1 MLVDFIRYFPFA
13 CFSPEVMMA
22 FSEAITFLFQKT
34 GKEFDSKSH
43 VMQSKH
49 LRYQTQLHTD
59 SKILTKNLVFL
70 MNCVIKLIFRGLY
83 IDHNFMKVLLLHL
96 VKQETSLMSQLPF
109 GYRFLKYVITS
120 FRIDKE
126 AIEAFKN
133 EADRYNPYFWMTRE
147 VEFDSKL
154 GNRDLSQYFS
164 DKGLVR
170 LQKLRLNQRIASS
183 TAQDILKTIE

>member
-1 MLVDFIRYFPFA
+1 MLMDFIRYFPFA
-13 CFSPEVMMA
+13 CFSPDVVMA
-22 FSEAITFLFQKT
+22 FSEAITFLFQKI

-43 VMQSKH
+43 IMLSKH
-49 LRYQTQLHTD
+49 LRYQTLLHTD
-59 SKILTKNLVFL
+59 SKILTKTLIFL
-70 MNCVIKLIFRGLY
+70 MNCVIKLVIRGLY

-96 VKQETSLMSQLPF
+96 IKQETSLMSQLPF

-154 GNRDLSQYFS
+154 SQSDLSQFVS
-164 DKGLVR
+164 DKGLIR
-170 LQKLRLNQRIASS
+170 LQKLRLNQRITHA
-183 TAQDILKTIE
+183 TA